1 MEILIIATPAICPY
15 CLQFQPL
22 CILLLLPSGS
32 SRQSVTIARGDGFRC
47 ESARIVSLIS
57 YDSNRRSRV
66 RFRMEKRFF
75 WGIYSLGSK
84 RRRGGSC
91 REWFG
96 FEFSFLLLLAII
108 ILHCLQLIKFEK
120 LRFNLKNEFYLIG
133 RIWIVKFQ
141 SGEFYL
147 PIQLITIL

>member
-66 RFRMEKRFF
+66 RFRMEKGFF
-75 WGIYSLGSK
+75 WGIYSLG
-84 RRRGGSC
+84 
-91 REWFG
+91 
-96 FEFSFLLLLAII
+96 SFLLLLAII

-120 LRFNLKNEFYLIG
+120 LRFNLRDEFYRKNLDCFKVENFICQ
-133 RIWIVKFQ
+133 FN
-141 SGEFYL
+141 
-147 PIQLITIL
+147 

>member
-66 RFRMEKRFF
+66 RFRMEKGDIFV
-75 WGIYSLGSK
+75 GIVS
-84 RRRGGSC
+84 
-91 REWFG
+91 
-96 FEFSFLLLLAII
+96 SFIGDYNSP
-108 ILHCLQLIKFEK
+108 LQLIKFEK
-120 LRFNLKNEFYLIG
+120 LRFNLRDEFYRKNLDC
-133 RIWIVKFQ
+133 
-141 SGEFYL
+141 
-147 PIQLITIL
+147 